1 MSVGPTPPRQLAVA
15 LRYTRPAAPKVVAV
29 GHGLVGQKIIDV
41 AREHGVPLEQNPD
54 LALALSRI
62 EIDEE
67 IPEELYQAVALV
79 LSFILGAADR
89 KPPGAP

>member
-1 MSVGPTPPRQLAVA
+1 MSVGPTPPRPLAVA
-15 LRYTRPAAPKVVAV
+15 LRYARPSAPKVVAV
-29 GHGLVGQKIIDV
+29 GHGHMGQRIIDA

-54 LALALSRI
+54 LALALSKI

-67 IPEELYQAVALV
+67 IPEALYQAVAVV

-89 KPPGAP
+89 KPAP

>member
-1 MSVGPTPPRQLAVA
+1 M
-15 LRYTRPAAPKVVAV
+15 
-29 GHGLVGQKIIDV
+29 GQRIIDA

-54 LALALSRI
+54 LALALSKI

-67 IPEELYQAVALV
+67 IPEALYQAVAVV

-89 KPPGAP
+89 KPAP